1 MQYRVA
7 DIVLDSASRLVRG
20 PQGPLAVP
28 RRVFDCL
35 ICLIEH
41 RDRAVARDELILYV
55 WNRHNVSDTQLAQT
69 VLRARRLLCDDG
81 SEQRLI
87 RTVPGFGYHWIGPVC
102 VEAGDADDGTAD
114 ADAPAALPHEDGP
127 IAVMV
132 DPVVPMTE
140 HVADGAAMTSVPMEA
155 VATIDVRPIDVRSPE
170 VTPLDVAAGVE
181 TASHR
186 PTAAQRRPKRR
197 WSLLAAAAA
206 VILAVI
212 ACLRFGT
219 AYLPTHASAA
229 AESPRRIVVLPV
241 DMDAEAAKEVA
252 WARLGLMDLLA
263 TRLRAEGAVVPP
275 SESVLA
281 ALAALSSRG
290 VAELR
295 PQALQADLL
304 VKPKLV
310 RLASGWEFSLEG
322 RRANGTDLAVQ
333 ERHPQVLPA
342 VAAAGDALLVHLGR
356 ARHAPADAGDET
368 VVRLRAALLGNE
380 LATVRDWLSTLP
392 RAQREDR
399 EMRYLAAEVDYRAG
413 RLDESRTALD
423 ALLRD
428 ETGADDAPFRGR
440 VLAARGSLAMR
451 QRDDAAAERD
461 FAAAIAALAG
471 HEGRDLGRAYM
482 GRGGVALR
490 QQRHDEAEADL
501 TRARALLDT
510 AGDDLGVARA
520 DVNLALLDRL
530 QGHPLEALER
540 LQSAAQRF
548 GDHAAVNELS
558 ATLVSLVDL
567 QCGLLRWNDALDTS
581 ESLLRLVP
589 QLPDPQL
596 RNRLRLARTDV
607 LLGLGRLGDAA
618 ALLASLDV
626 AAMTATADIAYRDVL
641 AAELAFA
648 RGDAI
653 ESARLARGV
662 LSVQGHDVRSRAAL
676 VLLAL
681 EQAIPM
687 PETTARDD
695 VDTLL
700 LRGIAQIANP
710 SGDAG
715 ATLRAALRRAA
726 QSRDLREQRYVLQA
740 LNRVSGAGSADERLA
755 LAAPLTAATT
765 RDFDTALLF
774 AALHRARNDAGSWR
788 GALDTASALAGE
800 RRVPA
805 ELAAARIGDE
815 DTAPPKIVRASPR

>member
-35 ICLIEH
+35 IFLIEH

-69 VLRARRLLCDDG
+69 VLRARRLLRDDG

-87 RTVPGFGYHWIGPVC
+87 RTVPGFGYHWIGAVV
-102 VEAGDADDGTAD
+102 VEADDDVNA
-114 ADAPAALPHEDGP
+114 
-127 IAVMV
+127 
-132 DPVVPMTE
+132 
-140 HVADGAAMTSVPMEA
+140 
-155 VATIDVRPIDVRSPE
+155 ATIDARSAEALEAASDVAVAE
-170 VTPLDVAAGVE
+170 VTPAITTALVSDDAAPATPTIDELPLGVTPVPDTVAPDSVRI
-181 TASHR
+181 AS
-186 PTAAQRRPKRR
+186 PPPALVPRRFDRR
-197 WSLLAAAAA
+197 WSLFAVTAA
-206 VILAVI
+206 VILAMTLVV
-212 ACLRFGT
+212 RFGA
-219 AYLPTHASAA
+219 AYLPTHAAA
-229 AESPRRIVVLPV
+229 ATDTSRRIVVLPV
-241 DMDAEAAKEVA
+241 DMDADAAKEVA

-290 VAELR
+290 VADLR

-304 VKPKLV
+304 LQPKLV

-356 ARHAPADAGDET
+356 ARHASVEAGDET

-392 RAQREDR
+392 RAQREGR

-413 RLDESRTALD
+413 RLDESRVALD

-428 ETGADDAPFRGR
+428 ENGADDAPFRGR

-451 QRDDAAAERD
+451 QRDDVAAERD
-461 FAAAIAALAG
+461 FAAAIVALAG
-471 HEGRDLGRAYM
+471 HEGRDLGRAHM

-490 QQRHDEAEADL
+490 QQRYEEAEIDL
-501 TRARALLDT
+501 TRARTLLDT

-520 DVNLALLDRL
+520 DVNLALLDRR

-540 LQSAAQRF
+540 LHSAARRF
-548 GDHAAVNELS
+548 GDHAAMNELS
-558 ATLVSLVDL
+558 ATLVSIADL
-567 QCGLLRWNDALDTS
+567 QCGLLRWSDAQTTS

-596 RNRLRLARTDV
+596 RNRLRFARTEV
-607 LLGLGRLGDAA
+607 LLGIGRLDEAS
-618 ALLASLDV
+618 ALLASLD
-626 AAMTATADIAYRDVL
+626 AAAVSSVADIAYRDVL
-641 AAELAFA
+641 AAELALA
-648 RGDAI
+648 RGDTV
-653 ESARLARGV
+653 ESARLARSV
-662 LSVQGHDVRSRAAL
+662 LAMHDDAQEVRPRAAL

-681 EQAIPM
+681 RQALPATE
-687 PETTARDD
+687 PATKDD
-695 VDTLL
+695 LDGLL
-700 LRGIAQIANP
+700 LRGIAQIAQDP
-710 SGDAG
+710 RA
-715 ATLRAALRRAA
+715 AAETLRAALRRAA

-740 LNRVSGAGSADERLA
+740 LSQVADAGSADERLA
-755 LAAPLTAATT
+755 LAAPLAAATT

-774 AALHRARNDAGSWR
+774 AGLHRARNDADGWR
-788 GALDTASALAGE
+788 GALDTASALAGQ
-800 RRVPA
+800 RRLPT
-805 ELAAARIGDE
+805 ELAAARIGGE
-815 DTAPPKIVRASPR
+815 EASPPKIVRASPR

>member
-1 MQYRVA
+1 VQYRVA

-102 VEAGDADDGTAD
+102 VEAGDADDGIANAD
-114 ADAPAALPHEDGP
+114 ALAELPHEDEP
-127 IAVMV
+127 IAALV

-140 HVADGAAMTSVPMEA
+140 HVAEGAAMTRVPMEA
-155 VATIDVRPIDVRSPE
+155 AATLE
-170 VTPLDVAAGVE
+170 VTPLDVAAGAQ
-181 TASHR
+181 TALHR

-212 ACLRFGT
+212 ACLHFGT

-241 DMDAEAAKEVA
+241 DMDAETAKEVA

-290 VAELR
+290 VADLR

-356 ARHAPADAGDET
+356 ARHVQAEAGDET

-428 ETGADDAPFRGR
+428 ESAAGDAPFRGR

-451 QRDDAAAERD
+451 QRDDVAAERD

-567 QCGLLRWNDALDTS
+567 QCGLLRWNDALETS
-581 ESLLRLVP
+581 ASLLRLVP

-596 RNRLRLARTDV
+596 RNRLRLARADV

-641 AAELAFA
+641 AAELALA

-676 VLLAL
+676 VLLVL
-681 EQAIPM
+681 EQTLPI
-687 PETTARDD
+687 PETSTKDD

-700 LRGIAQIANP
+700 LRGIAE
-710 SGDAG
+710 SAG
-715 ATLRAALRRAA
+715 LPNQAGTTLRAALRRAA
-726 QSRDLREQRYVLQA
+726 RSRDLREQRYVLQA
-740 LNRVSGAGSADERLA
+740 LSRVAGAGSADELFT
-755 LAAPLTAATT
+755 LAAPLAVATT

-774 AALHRARNDAGSWR
+774 AGLHRARNDADGWR
-788 GALDTASALAGE
+788 VALDTASALAGE

-805 ELAAARIGDE
+805 ELAAAHIGDE
-815 DTAPPKIVRASPR
+815 ETAPPKIVRASPR

>member
-1 MQYRVA
+1 VQYRVA

-102 VEAGDADDGTAD
+102 VEAGDADDGIANAD
-114 ADAPAALPHEDGP
+114 ALAELPHEDEP
-127 IAVMV
+127 IAALV

-140 HVADGAAMTSVPMEA
+140 HVAEGAAMTRVPLEA
-155 VATIDVRPIDVRSPE
+155 AATLE
-170 VTPLDVAAGVE
+170 VTPLDVAAGAQ
-181 TASHR
+181 TALHR

-212 ACLRFGT
+212 ACLHFGT

-241 DMDAEAAKEVA
+241 DMDAETAKEVA

-290 VAELR
+290 VADLR

-356 ARHAPADAGDET
+356 ARHVQAEAGDET

-428 ETGADDAPFRGR
+428 ESAAGDAPFRGR

-451 QRDDAAAERD
+451 QRDDVAAERD

-567 QCGLLRWNDALDTS
+567 QCGLLRWNDALETS
-581 ESLLRLVP
+581 ASLLRLVP

-596 RNRLRLARTDV
+596 RNRLRLARADV

-641 AAELAFA
+641 AAELALA

-676 VLLAL
+676 VLLVL
-681 EQAIPM
+681 EQTLPI
-687 PETTARDD
+687 PETSTKDD

-700 LRGIAQIANP
+700 LRGIAE
-710 SGDAG
+710 SAG
-715 ATLRAALRRAA
+715 LPNQAGTTLRAALRRAA
-726 QSRDLREQRYVLQA
+726 RSRDLREQRYVLQA
-740 LNRVSGAGSADERLA
+740 LSRVAGAGSADELFT
-755 LAAPLTAATT
+755 LAAPLAVATT

-774 AALHRARNDAGSWR
+774 AGLHRARNDADGWR
-788 GALDTASALAGE
+788 VALDTASALAGE

-805 ELAAARIGDE
+805 ELAAAHIGDE
-815 DTAPPKIVRASPR
+815 ETAPPKIVRASPR

>member
-1 MQYRVA
+1 VQYRVA

-102 VEAGDADDGTAD
+102 VEAGDADDGIANAD
-114 ADAPAALPHEDGP
+114 ALAELPHEDEP
-127 IAVMV
+127 IAALV

-140 HVADGAAMTSVPMEA
+140 HVAEGAAMTRVPMEA
-155 VATIDVRPIDVRSPE
+155 AATIDVRPLE
-170 VTPLDVAAGVE
+170 VTPLDVAAGAQ
-181 TASHR
+181 TALHR
-186 PTAAQRRPKRR
+186 PTAAQRRQKRR

-212 ACLRFGT
+212 ACLHFGT

-241 DMDAEAAKEVA
+241 DMDAETAKEVA

-290 VAELR
+290 VADLR

-356 ARHAPADAGDET
+356 ARHVQAEAGDET

-428 ETGADDAPFRGR
+428 ESAAGDAPFRGR

-451 QRDDAAAERD
+451 QRDDVAAERD

-482 GRGGVALR
+482 GRGGSDAR
-490 QQRHDEAEADL
+490 TRTARHGRRRSRR
-501 TRARALLDT
+501 RARRRQSCT
-510 AGDDLGVARA
+510 ARSSAGPSARSAGTVA
-520 DVNLALLDRL
+520 V
-530 QGHPLEALER
+530 G
-540 LQSAAQRF
+540 
-548 GDHAAVNELS
+548 
-558 ATLVSLVDL
+558 
-567 QCGLLRWNDALDTS
+567 C
-581 ESLLRLVP
+581 
-589 QLPDPQL
+589 
-596 RNRLRLARTDV
+596 
-607 LLGLGRLGDAA
+607 A
-618 ALLASLDV
+618 AL
-626 AAMTATADIAYRDVL
+626 
-641 AAELAFA
+641 
-648 RGDAI
+648 
-653 ESARLARGV
+653 
-662 LSVQGHDVRSRAAL
+662 
-676 VLLAL
+676 
-681 EQAIPM
+681 
-687 PETTARDD
+687 
-695 VDTLL
+695 
-700 LRGIAQIANP
+700 
-710 SGDAG
+710 
-715 ATLRAALRRAA
+715 
-726 QSRDLREQRYVLQA
+726 
-740 LNRVSGAGSADERLA
+740 
-755 LAAPLTAATT
+755 
-765 RDFDTALLF
+765 
-774 AALHRARNDAGSWR
+774 W
-788 GALDTASALAGE
+788 
-800 RRVPA
+800 
-805 ELAAARIGDE
+805 
-815 DTAPPKIVRASPR
+815 